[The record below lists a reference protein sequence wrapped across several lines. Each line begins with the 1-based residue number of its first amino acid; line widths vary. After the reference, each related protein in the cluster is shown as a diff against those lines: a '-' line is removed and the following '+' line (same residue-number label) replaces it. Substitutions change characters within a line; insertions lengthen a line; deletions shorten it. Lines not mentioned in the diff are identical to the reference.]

1 MEMKAGMNHPYW
13 LDTLSKIDLNMISDI
28 NFKKIK

>member
-1 MEMKAGMNHPYW
+1 MDMNMKHPYW
-13 LDTLSKIDLNMISDI
+13 LSTLGEIDINMISDI